1 MKRYAFTLIELLVV
15 IAIIAILAAI
25 LFPVFT
31 RAKDAAKKT
40 QSISNLKQVG
50 LSTLIY
56 AADSDDTY
64 PMSAYIKPP
73 EGGDPRP
80 VVFSI
85 YDAVQ
90 PYMKNVKIFISPSD
104 NPPQDWKLRLNGL
117 NLTNPQG
124 GLQFASYA
132 PNLGLFGENLCAL
145 PAPVGKKSQVWTQT
159 ALPDVVNTIA
169 FFDAYILTDLANP
182 AKGVGLTYNKFMG
195 IARHS
200 EGLVLNFADGHAKF
214 HRWNSLRAI
223 GEGGPLIGRDRPG
236 VPYYSWRT
244 DLPLALTS
252 DQLEA
257 VANTPGNPYNDLHG
271 VIGTQIGDSEDFACP

>member
-1 MKRYAFTLIELLVV
+1 MKRHAFTLIELLVV

-40 QSISNLKQVG
+40 QSISNLKQIG
-50 LSTLIY
+50 LSTLMY
-56 AADSDDTY
+56 ASDFDDYY

-73 EGGDPRP
+73 ETPDPRP
-80 VVFSI
+80 VVFSV

-90 PYMKNVKIFISPSD
+90 PYMKNMKIFLSPADS
-104 NPPQDWKLRLNGL
+104 PPQDWLARLNGL
-117 NLTNPQG
+117 NLTTPQG
-124 GLQFASYA
+124 GLTKASYA

-145 PAPVGKKSQVWTQT
+145 PPPVGKKSQVWTQT

-169 FFDAYILTDLANP
+169 FFDAYILADLANP

-195 IARHS
+195 IARHA
-200 EGLVLNFADGHAKF
+200 EGLVINFADGHAKF
-214 HRWNSLRAI
+214 FKWGGVQAI
-223 GEGGPLIGRDRPG
+223 GADNPLLGTGRPG
-236 VPYYSWRT
+236 APYYGWRT
-244 DLPLALTS
+244 DIPLALST

-257 VANTPGNPYNDLHG
+257 VVNTPANPYNDLHG
-271 VIGTQIGDSEDFACP
+271 VPGTSVGDSEDFACP